1 MTRQVLEAGVNKI
14 FTFPIFINS
23 TGVTIQASATFQNK
37 STSSCKH
44 CHVPIPFLPRRKI
57 SISSH
62 PLSLAILLV
71 LLSPWSVLLC
81 SSSGFSMFPFR
92 CGTQALALAGLG
104 HYTTLK
110 LLPLFLWTIT
120 LLFMETAF
128 PFTFSFWG
136 HLKLMSEIA
145 IISCKIHLFLEYTA
159 RLYFPDY
166 LKLYV
171 AIECILATMECVQ
184 NRQVSDIKSLEK
196 QVCSVMSLFSGFA
209 KLMPEHKTPA
219 DKRTMWQKE
228 HRSHSH
234 WEDAWFRQSRI
245 SWLVWMTMSFFQM
258 SWYSQ
263 FYYSSVC
270 AYIISQLQ
278 YNCRISYF

>member
-1 MTRQVLEAGVNKI
+1 MTCQVLEAGVNKI

-136 HLKLMSEIA
+136 HLKLMPEIA

-171 AIECILATMECVQ
+171 AIECILAHGMCAEQRSVRYQIFGKTNMFCHVTVFWFCQ
-184 NRQVSDIKSLEK
+184 VDARTQDPSRQENHVTEGAQIPQSLRGCM
-196 QVCSVMSLFSGFA
+196 V
-209 KLMPEHKTPA
+209 
-219 DKRTMWQKE
+219 
-228 HRSHSH
+228 
-234 WEDAWFRQSRI
+234 
-245 SWLVWMTMSFFQM
+245 
-258 SWYSQ
+258 
-263 FYYSSVC
+263 
-270 AYIISQLQ
+270 
-278 YNCRISYF
+278 